1 MRNMYFAVSSVVI
14 TNCSSWVTLRKK
26 KKCGDEG
33 CRQWGPRPPWSAEA
47 GSVYFY
53 PGTTGPELPARGGTG
68 TCSKEETRVWAG
80 ALSEVE
86 STDP

>member
-14 TNCSSWVTLRKK
+14 TNCSSLLTLRKK
-26 KKCGDEG
+26 KNCGDEG

-53 PGTTGPELPARGGTG
+53 PGTTGPELPGQRRDGDLLEGGDKG
-68 TCSKEETRVWAG
+68 AG
-80 ALSEVE
+80 PVL
-86 STDP
+86 